1 MKLGY
6 TFYPKDWNTS
16 EAVFELSLEE
26 RGFYRELIDLAMLND
41 NKTQIKLSVWARKF
55 ASDINTLESILDVL
69 EVLKLIKRDDL
80 GKTLFIPSCEPRLNL
95 VRGGRKG
102 GKSKPTP
109 KPIVKP
115 TPKPTPKQKKI
126 NIKEKKDNIGVEK
139 KFLNWFNIQKKKF
152 TNRKGNFKGLSK
164 TDFNNLKTLMK
175 DYNQDDF
182 NNAIPS
188 LFSNEWAKETN
199 NLTPTHFLRLDNFN
213 KYLNQDNSIAP
224 QPKKESLYD

>member
-1 MKLGY
+1 M
-6 TFYPKDWNTS
+6 
-16 EAVFELSLEE
+16 EATDV
-26 RGFYRELIDLAMLND
+26 
-41 NKTQIKLSVWARKF
+41 
-55 ASDINTLESILDVL
+55 ES
-69 EVLKLIKRDDL
+69 
-80 GKTLFIPSCEPRLNL
+80 N
-95 VRGGRKG
+95 
-102 GKSKPTP
+102 
-109 KPIVKP
+109 
-115 TPKPTPKQKKI
+115 
-126 NIKEKKDNIGVEK
+126 